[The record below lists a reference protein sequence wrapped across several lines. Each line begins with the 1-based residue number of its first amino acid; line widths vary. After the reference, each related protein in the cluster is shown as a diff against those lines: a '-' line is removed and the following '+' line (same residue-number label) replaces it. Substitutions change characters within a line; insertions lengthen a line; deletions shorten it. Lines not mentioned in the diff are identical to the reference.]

1 MERHDTRWQLVLRGM
16 HLRMLL
22 IGFLATCSESL
33 LEATPQRFAV
43 AIPAME
49 GPLTMGIFSEQ
60 GKLVRLLYRDA
71 TVETIPA
78 GLNGLIMTWDGKDD
92 LGNDVPAGSYRARGM
107 VHGPIRLLA
116 LPSYDPITFPPVPEE
131 DPASPFPVD
140 RIVLRA
146 AEDELLDSR
155 PLISLRAV
163 NRSGSVDMEADGL
176 PLVTIPLI
184 EGPDPTKVFCTHG
197 ARAGAAIISAERGN
211 FREKY
216 LVNGLEQIVPVDAGK
231 LEVSVKEPTGMAD
244 ASHPAANVGESAP

>member
-231 LEVSVKEPTGMAD
+231 LEVSVKEPTDMAD

>member
-22 IGFLATCSESL
+22 LGFLATWSGSL
-33 LEATPQRFAV
+33 LAASPQRFAV

-49 GPLTMGIFSEQ
+49 GPLTMGVFSEQ
-60 GKLVRLLYRDA
+60 GNLVRLLYRDA
-71 TVETIPA
+71 TVETIPS

-92 LGNDVPAGSYRARGM
+92 LGNDVPAGSYRARGL
-107 VHGPIRLLA
+107 VCGPIRLLA
-116 LPSYDPITFPPVPEE
+116 LPSYDPITFPLVPEE
-131 DPASPFPVD
+131 DPAHPFPVD

-163 NRSGSVDMEADGL
+163 NRSDSVDMEADGL

-184 EGPDPTKVFCTHG
+184 EGPAPTKVFCSHG
-197 ARAGAAIISAERGN
+197 ARAGAAIISVERGK
-211 FREKY
+211 FRENY
-216 LVNGLEQIVPVDAGK
+216 LVSGLEQIVPMDAGK
-231 LEVSVKEPTGMAD
+231 LEVSTKAPAGTTD
-244 ASHPAANVGESAP
+244 AFHPAANAGESAP